1 MKPKLGC
8 LIALGLL
15 AAAAADAAS
24 VDGWPGGA
32 ALVKSYAPEGD
43 VTVGRIEA
51 DGTIVLDLPQPTPSA
66 QTVDQTFAA
75 SCSGDGGVSAGPLD
89 VGFTPTSLFAERDGQ
104 ELGALHLAT
113 SREVV
118 AWRNS
123 YGEQSAAKG
132 AWYQWVHVAAAATV
146 NGDCTT
152 TTWVD
157 AEATESYEQFTGHKV
172 AFQAGWNLMRNE
184 ITELYADKTGKQ
196 HAKHVV
202 VDVLAAEPEAATWFF
217 VGY

>member
-1 MKPKLGC
+1 MNRSLGC

-15 AAAAADAAS
+15 AGTPADAAS
-24 VDGWPGGA
+24 VEGWPGGA

-51 DGTIVLDLPQPTPSA
+51 DGTLVLDLPQPAPSA

-75 SCSGDGGVSAGPLD
+75 SCGGDGGVSAGPLD

-123 YGEQSAAKG
+123 YGEQSATAG
-132 AWYQWVHVAAAATV
+132 AWFQWVHVAAAATV

-157 AEATESYEQFTGHKV
+157 AEATESYEQFTEHKV
-172 AFQAGWNLMRNE
+172 GFQAGWNLMRNQVV
-184 ITELYADKTGKQ
+184 ELHTDKAGKR

-202 VDVLAAEPEAATWFF
+202 VDAVATAPKGATWFF
-217 VGY
+217 VAY

>member
-1 MKPKLGC
+1 MNRSLGC

-15 AAAAADAAS
+15 AGTPADAAS
-24 VDGWPGGA
+24 VEGWPGGA

-51 DGTIVLDLPQPTPSA
+51 DGTLVLDLPQPAPSA

-75 SCSGDGGVSAGPLD
+75 SCGGDGGVSAGPLD

-123 YGEQSAAKG
+123 YGEQSATAG
-132 AWYQWVHVAAAATV
+132 AWFQWVHVAAAATV

-157 AEATESYEQFTGHKV
+157 AEATESYEQFTEHKV
-172 AFQAGWNLMRNE
+172 GFQAGWNLMRNE

-202 VDVLAAEPEAATWFF
+202 VDAVATGPEGATWFF
-217 VGY
+217 VAY